1 MKLSEL
7 LKEAKKDYLAVKP
20 PERVTTYG
28 WLELRE
34 KLDKKFSL
42 REFLF
47 WFLVRPA
54 FATALSILLLTGFA
68 GAVLVSAQNSLPG
81 ETLYPV
87 KRISE
92 DVVASV
98 TGSKMI
104 KLEGRAQEII
114 ILSQKEDEDSDRLK
128 ESVIEYEVTVAKVE
142 AKVEEEEKKDIEETL
157 EKHKS
162 EFERIYESSKS
173 KEEIRKAI
181 EATRIE
187 WEERETE
194 REEENWFERWK
205 RDWRRD

>member
-20 PERVTTYG
+20 PERVTSYG

-42 REFLF
+42 RELLF
-47 WFLVRPA
+47 WFLVRPV

-68 GAVLVSAQNSLPG
+68 GAVFVSAQNSLPG

-92 DVVASV
+92 DVLSSI
-98 TGSKMI
+98 TGSKVI

-142 AKVEEEEKKDIEETL
+142 EKAEEEEKKDIEETL
-157 EKHKS
+157 EKHKE
-162 EFERIYESSKS
+162 EFEKIYKETKS

-181 EATRIE
+181 EATKVKWEKPKIE
-187 WEERETE
+187 TNK
-194 REEENWFERWK
+194 ENWFERWK
-205 RDWRRD
+205 RDWNRD